1 MSRKL
6 LVILALVA
14 IVVIVAYASRDG
26 KFDWALF
33 ARTIRD
39 LKWGWLSASLV
50 ATVVTYWI
58 RAVRWQLLLEPLK
71 KIGVEAALAATLI
84 GFSATY
90 ILGRAGEPIGPLWL
104 TRRERVPLSASGAT
118 WLVQR
123 FLDLTTLG
131 LVFAATLL
139 FFEIPAT
146 EGGRKLGF
154 MKYAAGGFIIL
165 LVAGMAAMMYFRANI
180 DRIVSFIPFKRVASF
195 LHSVAQGLS
204 FLHNGRSV
212 AMTFI
217 HSIALW
223 IVIALQFWFMLLAL
237 RLDFTFAASNLVMV
251 ATAIGS
257 VISIPGVGGGW
268 QIAMAF
274 TLHGVF
280 GVSDES
286 STAAAL
292 VSYALS
298 YIPTVGS
305 AALYMLFTGISLKD
319 LRGLETI

>member
-1 MSRKL
+1 MSRKS

-14 IVVIVAYASRDG
+14 IVVIVAYESRDG
-26 KFDWALF
+26 KFDWTLF
-33 ARTIRD
+33 AKT
-39 LKWGWLSASLV
+39 LKDMQWGWLLASLV
-50 ATVVTYWI
+50 ATVATYLI
-58 RAVRWQLLLEPLK
+58 RAVRWQVLLEPLK
-71 KIGVEAALAATLI
+71 KIGFEPALTATLI
-84 GFSATY
+84 GFSAIY

-104 TRRERVPLSASGAT
+104 TRKERVPLSASGAT

-146 EGGRKLGF
+146 EGGQKLGF
-154 MKYAAGGFIIL
+154 LKYVAGAFMIL
-165 LVAGMAAMMYFRANI
+165 LVAGMAAMVFFRANI

-204 FLHNGRSV
+204 FLHDRRSV

-223 IVIALQFWFMLLAL
+223 IGIALQFWFMILAM
-237 RLDFTFAASNLVMV
+237 RFEFTFPASNLVMV

-257 VISIPGVGGGW
+257 VISIPGVGGGF
-268 QIAMAF
+268 QVAMAF
-274 TLHGVF
+274 TLHAVF
-280 GVSDES
+280 GVPAES

-292 VSYALS
+292 VAYALS
-298 YIPTVGS
+298 YIPTVGI
-305 AALYMLFTGISLKD
+305 AALYKLFTGISLKD